1 MADRREMLEAALEEV
16 LEPDEGKPLE
26 TEEEH
31 EESEVEVSEEQ
42 PSRNEKGQFV
52 AKDETPAEEASLEV
66 ATEDAPEAEEAWR
79 LKQEMTAKEAPMVMS
94 DIEGYVSQVDG
105 TWIKS
110 RSHHREHLK
119 QHRMIEL
126 GNDVPLQHKPV
137 ELSRKEQETRKRKIA
152 ELAYAKLSY
161 R

>member
-1 MADRREMLEAALEEV
+1 MV
-16 LEPDEGKPLE
+16 CPNCGWSEGN
-26 TEEEH
+26 H
-31 EESEVEVSEEQ
+31 
-42 PSRNEKGQFV
+42 V
-52 AKDETPAEEASLEV
+52 AKKQQSDKDYYLEFWGYTPN
-66 ATEDAPEAEEAWR
+66 TPEAEEAWKQ
-79 LKQEMTAKEAPMVMS
+79 KQEMTKRESAMVMS

-126 GNDVPLQHKPV
+126 GNDVPMKHP
-137 ELSRKEQETRKRKIA
+137 ELKISRKSQEERKRQIA
-152 ELAYAKLSY
+152 EMANARL

>member
-1 MADRREMLEAALEEV
+1 M
-16 LEPDEGKPLE
+16 G
-26 TEEEH
+26 T
-31 EESEVEVSEEQ
+31 
-42 PSRNEKGQFV
+42 
-52 AKDETPAEEASLEV
+52 
-66 ATEDAPEAEEAWR
+66 PEAEEAWKQ
-79 LKQEMTAKEAPMVMS
+79 KQEMTAKESPMVMS

-126 GNDVPLQHKPV
+126 GNDVPKQHKPV

-152 ELAYAKLSY
+152 ELAYAKLTY